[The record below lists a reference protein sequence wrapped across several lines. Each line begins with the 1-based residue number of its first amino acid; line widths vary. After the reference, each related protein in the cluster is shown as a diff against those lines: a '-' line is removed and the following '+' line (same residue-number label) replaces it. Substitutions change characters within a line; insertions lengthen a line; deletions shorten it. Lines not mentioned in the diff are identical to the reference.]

1 MSKFSA
7 GDAFVFFFI
16 FLFLLGIEVV
26 MDTFL
31 LPADEVL
38 VPGEIIVDVLLFSV
52 MSYSTLTGGN
62 GKSMQVRQ

>member
-1 MSKFSA
+1 MSKSQAGSA
-7 GDAFVFFFI
+7 LVFFFI

-26 MDTFL
+26 MDVFL

-52 MSYSTLTGGN
+52 MAYASFTGGN